1 MDYNK
6 NNLIFNRMI
15 DKLNEIII
23 NNNWIWNNWNMNI
36 IHMEKITQII
46 WIRSYQYEQY
56 KEYNGIHIIK
66 WNINLFANSNYIY
79 IYITY

>member
-36 IHMEKITQII
+36 IYMEKITQII
-46 WIRSYQYEQY
+46 IWTI
-56 KEYNGIHIIK
+56 
-66 WNINLFANSNYIY
+66 
-79 IYITY
+79 

>member
-46 WIRSYQYEQY
+46 IWTI
-56 KEYNGIHIIK
+56 
-66 WNINLFANSNYIY
+66 
-79 IYITY
+79 